1 MDINLG
7 VVLAGTINF
16 FIFFFI
22 LRKFIFKP
30 TMEMIES
37 RKQEV
42 EASFAK
48 AKLEEGRVESL
59 KIEQEE
65 KIRRYKE
72 EGQKLIE
79 TYKVKAERVYDEMI
93 EDAKKEADIVR
104 ARAKQDIE
112 REKRKAESE
121 IKSQVIDLSL
131 VLAEKALEKKIDED
145 EHKRLIDEFISKVGN

>member
-1 MDINLG
+1 MDINLSI
-7 VVLAGTINF
+7 VLAGTINF

-22 LRKFIFKP
+22 LRKFVFKP

-42 EASFAK
+42 ESSFAK
-48 AKLEEGRVESL
+48 AKFEENRVESL

-65 KIRRYKE
+65 KVKRYKE

-93 EDAKKEADIVR
+93 EEAKKEADIVR

>member
-1 MDINLG
+1 MDINLSI
-7 VVLAGTINF
+7 VLAGTINF

-22 LRKFIFKP
+22 LRKFVFKP

-42 EASFAK
+42 EGSFAK
-48 AKLEEGRVESL
+48 AKLEESRVESL
-59 KIEQEE
+59 KAEQEE
-65 KIRRYKE
+65 KIKRYRE
-72 EGQKLIE
+72 DGQKLIE

-93 EDAKKEADIVR
+93 EEAKKEADIVR

-112 REKRKAESE
+112 REKRKAEGE

>member
-1 MDINLG
+1 MDINLS

-22 LRKFIFKP
+22 LRKFVFKP

-42 EASFAK
+42 ETAFEK
-48 AKLEEGRVESL
+48 AKLEESKIESL
-59 KIEQEE
+59 KTEQEE
-65 KIRRYKE
+65 KIKRYRE
-72 EGQKLIE
+72 DGQKLIE
-79 TYKVKAERVYDEMI
+79 SYKTKAEKVYAEMI
-93 EDAKKEADIVR
+93 EDAKKEAEIVR
-104 ARAKQDIE
+104 ERAKQDIE

>member
-1 MDINLG
+1 MDIDLS

-22 LRKFIFKP
+22 LRKFVFKP

-37 RKQEV
+37 RKQEI
-42 EASFAK
+42 ETSFAK
-48 AKLEEGRVESL
+48 AKIEEDKIESL
-59 KIEQEE
+59 KAEQEDNI
-65 KIRRYKE
+65 KRYKE
-72 EGQKLIE
+72 DGQKLIDA
-79 TYKVKAERVYDEMI
+79 YKIKAEKVYDSII
-93 EDAKKEADIVR
+93 EDAKKEAETIR
-104 ARAKQDIE
+104 ERAKQDIE

>member
-22 LRKFIFKP
+22 LRKFVFKP

-48 AKLEEGRVESL
+48 AKLEEGRVEGL

-65 KIRRYKE
+65 KIKRYKE

-93 EDAKKEADIVR
+93 EEAKKEADIVR

>member
-1 MDINLG
+1 MDINLSI
-7 VVLAGTINF
+7 VLAGTINF

-22 LRKFIFKP
+22 LRKFVFKP

-42 EASFAK
+42 EGSFAK
-48 AKLEEGRVESL
+48 AKLEESRVESL
-59 KIEQEE
+59 KAEQED
-65 KIRRYKE
+65 KIKRYRE
-72 EGQKLIE
+72 DGQKLIE

-93 EDAKKEADIVR
+93 EEAKKEADIVR

-112 REKRKAESE
+112 REKRKAEGE